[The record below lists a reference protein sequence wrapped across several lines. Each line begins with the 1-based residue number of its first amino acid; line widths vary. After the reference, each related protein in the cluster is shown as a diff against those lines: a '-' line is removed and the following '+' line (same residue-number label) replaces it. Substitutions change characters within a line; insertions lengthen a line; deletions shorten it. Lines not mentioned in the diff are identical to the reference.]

1 MALKT
6 TINLSTP
13 DKIETKVDVTL
24 SPRGRW
30 KRDASD
36 PPVWT
41 FTLWGTYRT
50 VRTDTI
56 KTWFACTLSACE
68 TAASTYSELGGLGSY
83 AYEETVEALH
93 SYTFMITESTLTR
106 TFVRAEE
113 EA

>member
-6 TINLSTP
+6 TINLSRP
-13 DKIETKVDVTL
+13 DKTETKVDVTL
-24 SPRGRW
+24 SPRGYWR
-30 KRDASD
+30 RDDSD

-41 FTLWGTYRT
+41 FTPWGTYRS

-68 TAASTYSELGGLGSY
+68 TAASTYSGLGSY

-93 SYTFMITESTLTR
+93 SYTFMITESALTFTL
-106 TFVRAEE
+106 VRAEE

>member
-36 PPVWT
+36 PSVRT
-41 FTLWGTYRT
+41 FTLWGTFRT

-56 KTWFACTLSACE
+56 KTWFACTLSACAS
-68 TAASTYSELGGLGSY
+68 AAATYNGTGSY

-93 SYTFMITESTLTR
+93 SYTFRITESVLTETL
-106 TFVRAEE
+106 VKEEE

>member
-6 TINLSTP
+6 TINLFTP
-13 DKIETKVDVTL
+13 DKTESKVDVTL
-24 SPRGRW
+24 SPRGYW
-30 KRDASD
+30 VADDSN

-41 FTLWGTYRT
+41 FTPFGTFRA

-56 KTWFACTLSACE
+56 KTWFACTLSACQ
-68 TAASTYSELGGLGSY
+68 TAASTYSGLGSY

-93 SYTFMITESTLTR
+93 SYTFMITESELTKTL
-106 TFVRAEE
+106 VNAEE

>member
-13 DKIETKVDVTL
+13 DKIESKVDVTL
-24 SPRGRW
+24 SPRGYW
-30 KRDASD
+30 AADDSD

-41 FTLWGTYRT
+41 FTPLGTWRA

-56 KTWFACTLSACE
+56 KTWFACTLSACQ
-68 TAASTYSELGGLGSY
+68 TAASTYSGLGSY

-93 SYTFMITESTLTR
+93 SYTFMVTESTLTE
-106 TFVRAEE
+106 TLVRVEE

>member
-6 TINLSTP
+6 TINLSKP
-13 DKIETKVDVTL
+13 DKIESKVDVTL
-24 SPRGRW
+24 SPRGYW
-30 KRDASD
+30 KADDSD

-41 FTLWGTYRT
+41 YTHRGTFRT

-56 KTWFACTLSACE
+56 MTWFACTLSACQ
-68 TAASTYSELGGLGSY
+68 TAASTYSGPGSY

-93 SYTFMITESTLTR
+93 SYTFMITESTLTK
-106 TFVRAEE
+106 TLIRAEE

>member
-6 TINLSTP
+6 TINLSKP
-13 DKIETKVDVTL
+13 DKIESKVDVTL
-24 SPRGRW
+24 SPRGYW
-30 KRDASD
+30 VKDDSD

-41 FTLWGTYRT
+41 YTPWGTYRS

-68 TAASTYSELGGLGSY
+68 TAASTYSGLGSY

-93 SYTFMITESTLTR
+93 SYTFMITESTLTE

>member
-30 KRDASD
+30 KRDDSD

-41 FTLWGTYRT
+41 FTLWGIYRT

-56 KTWFACTLSACE
+56 KTWFACTLSACQA
-68 TAASTYSELGGLGSY
+68 AASTYSGSGLGSY

-93 SYTFMITESTLTR
+93 SYTFRITESELTR
-106 TFVRAEE
+106 TLVKEEE

>member
-13 DKIETKVDVTL
+13 DKIESKVDVTL
-24 SPRGRW
+24 APRGYW
-30 KRDASD
+30 KADDSD
-36 PPVWT
+36 PPVRT
-41 FTLWGTYRT
+41 FTPLGTFRLVST
-50 VRTDTI
+50 NTI

-68 TAASTYSELGGLGSY
+68 AAASTYSGLGSY

-93 SYTFMITESTLTR
+93 SYTFMITESTLTQ
-106 TFVRAEE
+106 TFVRPEE

>member
-6 TINLSTP
+6 TINLSSP
-13 DKIETKVDVTL
+13 DKVETKVDVTL
-24 SPRGRW
+24 SPRGYW
-30 KRDASD
+30 MHDDSD

-41 FTLWGTYRT
+41 YTPLGTLRS

-68 TAASTYSELGGLGSY
+68 TAASTYSGLGSY

-93 SYTFMITESTLTR
+93 SYTFMVTESTLTE
-106 TFVRAEE
+106 TWVRVEE

>member
-6 TINLSTP
+6 TINLAKP
-13 DKIETKVDVTL
+13 DKVETKVDVTL

-36 PPVWT
+36 PSVRT
-41 FTLWGTYRT
+41 FTLWGTFRS
-50 VRTDTI
+50 VKTDTI
-56 KTWFACTLSACE
+56 KTWFACTLSACQA
-68 TAASTYSELGGLGSY
+68 AASTYSGLGSY

-93 SYTFMITESTLTR
+93 SYTFMITESTLTK
-106 TFVRAEE
+106 TLVRAEE

>member
-6 TINLSTP
+6 TINLFTP
-13 DKIETKVDVTL
+13 DKTETKVDVTL
-24 SPRGRW
+24 SPRGTW
-30 KRDASD
+30 ELDNSV

-41 FTLWGTYRT
+41 FTPWGTYRT

-56 KTWFACTLSACE
+56 KTWFACTLSACA
-68 TAASTYSELGGLGSY
+68 AASAAYSGLGSY

-93 SYTFMITESTLTR
+93 SYTFMITESTLTK
-106 TFVRAEE
+106 TLVYAEE